1 MRFVKEKD
9 MNKWIENLI
18 WMIIPLMASG
28 VIYLFTTVTEL
39 QKEVE
44 LLKSETS
51 LARLQLKVD
60 IEQNITAN
68 RERIHELDKRISIIE
83 QGKK

>member
-1 MRFVKEKD
+1 

-28 VIYLFTTVTEL
+28 VIYLFTTVNQL

-44 LLKSETS
+44 LLKSES
-51 LARLQLKVD
+51 ALARLQMKVE
-60 IEQNITAN
+60 IEQNILAN
-68 RERIHELDKRISIIE
+68 RERIHELDKRIVVIE